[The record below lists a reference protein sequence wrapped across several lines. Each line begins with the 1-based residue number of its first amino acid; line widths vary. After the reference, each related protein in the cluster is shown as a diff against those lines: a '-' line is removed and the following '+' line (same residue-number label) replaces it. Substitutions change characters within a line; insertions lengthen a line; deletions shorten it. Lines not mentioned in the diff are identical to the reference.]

1 MSTGAPAQEGE
12 ETTIFSPAAAARRA
26 HGRESGAELAGIP
39 LPRTS
44 GDAALGSAAESGA
57 LRHSPPSFAAPPS
70 VRRARAAP
78 KAAAISLGR
87 DRRPGAVQAAADIYR
102 DNPGLALAVPIFEM
116 LVHLQGEPFVD
127 VRAVHAQMLEELH
140 VFETRAAAQ
149 GLSHQHIQ
157 LILYALA
164 ATADDTIL
172 QTPWAK
178 DSDWTSKTLISA
190 YFQETWG
197 GERFFTLLQQM
208 MTAPLTA
215 VREIEFYFFCIEFG
229 FEGKYRLAS
238 NGPGELSRI
247 QDDLFQFLRSVR
259 GTIKPD
265 LSPAWHGLDLGRSKP
280 QDLMVYWLGALGAL
294 CALLVLFLVLSITLR
309 REAGLVAHQVEGLLV
324 DPPPVLRPATPKP
337 QDPPP
342 QPAAAIPS
350 VSPAPSAPAPAPVA
364 PRPAPPPMPHLTP
377 FQIISNAL
385 AGDQKAGTLTVA
397 ERDGKVVIRTQGE
410 VFASASTALRAPFPD
425 VLKHV
430 ADAIAPL
437 AAAVDVLGFTDNV
450 PIRSTAFPDNL
461 ALSTARAQR
470 VADVLKADLGAS
482 PPPITATGR
491 GPADPVASNDTPEG
505 RQSNRRVEILVTPH

>member
-1 MSTGAPAQEGE
+1 MSTGVPAQEGE
-12 ETTIFSPAAAARRA
+12 ETTIFSPAAAARRGLNRDA
-26 HGRESGAELAGIP
+26 AAAPQAVP
-39 LPRTS
+39 LPRPA
-44 GDAALGSAAESGA
+44 GDLGAGAPSAPSAF
-57 LRHSPPSFAAPPS
+57 RQSPPSFAAPP
-70 VRRARAAP
+70 VLRRTRAAP
-78 KAAAISLGR
+78 KASALSLGR
-87 DRRPGAVQAAADIYR
+87 DRRPQAVQAAADIYR
-102 DNPGLALAVPIFEM
+102 DNPGLALAVPLFEM
-116 LVHLQGEPFVD
+116 LVHLQGEQFVD

-140 VFETRAAAQ
+140 VFETRAAAE

-265 LSPAWHGLDLGRSKP
+265 LSPAWHGLGLDRSKP
-280 QDLMVYWLGALGAL
+280 RDMMMHWLGALGL
-294 CALLVLFLVLSITLR
+294 FCALLILFLVLAITLR
-309 REAGLVAHQVEGLLV
+309 REAGLVARQVDSLLV
-324 DPPPVLRPATPKP
+324 DPPPVLRPATPRHP
-337 QDPPP
+337 DAAPSPAVPPP
-342 QPAAAIPS
+342 AA
-350 VSPAPSAPAPAPVA
+350 SPAPSTPPAAPPP
-364 PRPAPPPMPHLTP
+364 PAPPPIPTLTP
-377 FQIISNAL
+377 FQIISKAL
-385 AGDQKAGTLTVA
+385 AEDVKAGLLTVS

-410 VFASASTALRAPFPD
+410 VFASASTTLRSPFPD
-425 VLKHV
+425 VLRHV
-430 ADAIAPL
+430 ADTIAPL
-437 AAAVDVLGFTDNV
+437 AASVEVLGFSDNV
-450 PIRSTAFPDNL
+450 PIRSTTYPNNL
-461 ALSTARAQR
+461 ALSAARAER
-470 VADVLKADLGAS
+470 VADVLKPDMADH
-482 PPPITATGR
+482 PVPITATGR
-491 GPADPVASNDTPEG
+491 GSADPIASNDTPEG
-505 RQSNRRVEILVTPH
+505 RQSNRRVEILVTPR

>member
-1 MSTGAPAQEGE
+1 MTTGAQAPEGE
-12 ETTIFSPAAAARRA
+12 ETTIFSPAAAARRGQ
-26 HGRESGAELAGIP
+26 GRESAGSEQSGIP
-39 LPRTS
+39 LPRPT
-44 GDAALGSAAESGA
+44 GPAGAAPSAGPGS
-57 LRHSPPSFAAPPS
+57 LRQSPPSFVAPPA
-70 VRRARAAP
+70 VRRTRAAP
-78 KAAAISLGR
+78 KATTLSLGR
-87 DRRPGAVQAAADIYR
+87 ERRPEAIQAASDIYR

-116 LVHLQGEPFVD
+116 LVHLKGEQFVD

-149 GLSHQHIQ
+149 GLSHQHVQ

-197 GERFFTLLQQM
+197 GERFFSLLQQM
-208 MTAPLTA
+208 MTAPHTA
-215 VREIEFYFFCIEFG
+215 VREVEFYFFCIEFG

-259 GTIKPD
+259 GSIKPD
-265 LSPAWHGLDLGRSKP
+265 LSPAWRGLDMGRNKP
-280 QDLMVYWLGALGAL
+280 RDLMVYWLGALGTMGAL
-294 CALLVLFLVLSITLR
+294 AILFLVMSITLR

-324 DPPPVLRPATPKP
+324 DPPPILRPAATKP

-342 QPAAAIPS
+342 APAPVVPAAT
-350 VSPAPSAPAPAPVA
+350 PAPSAPPKPAAVPT
-364 PRPAPPPMPHLTP
+364 LTP

-385 AGDQKAGTLTVA
+385 AADQKAGVVTVT
-397 ERDGKVVIRTQGE
+397 ERDGKVVIRTRGE
-410 VFASASTALRAPFPD
+410 VFASASTTLRAPFPD

-430 ADAIAPL
+430 ADAIGPVTRSAE
-437 AAAVDVLGFTDNV
+437 VVGFTDNV
-450 PIRSTAFPDNL
+450 PIRSVAFPDNL

-470 VADVLKADLGAS
+470 VADVLGSDLTVT
-482 PPPITATGR
+482 PRPPITATGR
-491 GPADPVASNDTPEG
+491 GAADPVASNDTPEG